1 MIKHEHVTRCRHVV
15 QALAT
20 RIKLWQARIIDMAI
34 TFVWA
39 VATWWQGRIYLM
51 SAFYTTKAA
60 AQAEYFDLGNSMN
73 QRVLAGKAFLY
84 MHAVDYLGM
93 VSRGEVVLSV

>member
-1 MIKHEHVTRCRHVV
+1 MTKHEHVTRCRHVV

-20 RIKLWQARIIDMAI
+20 RIKPWQARIIDMAT
-34 TFVWA
+34 TFIWA
-39 VATWWQGRIYLM
+39 VATWWEGRIYLM

-60 AQAEYFDLGNSMN
+60 AQAEYFVLREMD

-93 VSRGEVVLSV
+93 DVRGEVVLSV